1 MPKTVKGVVKNYKD
15 DLKENIVRLNLDTE
29 NVEIR
34 NYEYWYLHGEDPFDA
49 PFEDSFVK
57 TEKFAQKIENL

>member
-1 MPKTVKGVVKNYKD
+1 MPKMLKGVIRNYKD
-15 DLKENIVRLNLDTE
+15 EIKNKIVRLNLDTE

-49 PFEDSFVK
+49 PFEEDFVD
-57 TEKFAQKIENL
+57 TREFGQNIENL